1 MSSNFIAWW
10 GAGLSTLL
18 AIAKLWEMWRDRFRV
33 DVGRNFTSDSEI
45 GNEIFIRNLA
55 AHPVIL
61 SYWELLYVSGR
72 WPFLKFSSLKDPGP
86 DASDV
91 RIEAHSSITFRFADG
106 DYFSWSAK
114 ALKGRRIYIRL
125 HIAGRRPILKKVYD
139 SQ

>member
-1 MSSNFIAWW
+1 
-10 GAGLSTLL
+10 L
-18 AIAKLWEMWRDRFRV
+18 AIATLWEMWRDRFRF
-33 DVGRNFTSDSEI
+33 DVGRSFTSDVEI
-45 GNEIFIRNLA
+45 GNDVFIRNLA

-72 WPFLKFSSLKDPGP
+72 SPFRKFPILEDPGP

-91 RIEAHSSITFRFADG
+91 LIGAHSSITFRFADG

-125 HIAGRRPILKKVYD
+125 HIAGRRPIFKKVYNK
-139 SQ
+139 Q